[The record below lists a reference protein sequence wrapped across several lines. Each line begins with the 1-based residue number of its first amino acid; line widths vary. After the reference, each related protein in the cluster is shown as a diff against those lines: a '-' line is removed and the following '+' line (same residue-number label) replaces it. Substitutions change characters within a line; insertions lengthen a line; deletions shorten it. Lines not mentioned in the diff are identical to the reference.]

1 MSSRALVRRGN
12 NNIAWGATAA
22 QRRMIRNI
30 AAMAWRN
37 RRRIAQGARAA
48 RDAASRA
55 REVIHNRNRRTAT
68 NSRNYAGTRR
78 GRRKFYKVQG
88 IANGT
93 THTTTRMLVRKTP
106 RYQRFLRKLF
116 KTNPLKKK
124 YINRFGF
131 AWMGADA
138 ASKTIWYS
146 VCHLKFNN
154 ICKYMQERVVEPYQ
168 DTATTDAIAMAN
180 NRAGNLPDAYIYIGK
195 CTFNYEIYNPTN
207 YIVTVFIYDLIC
219 KHDTPH
225 EIKYNAA
232 TNSTNSAPEACM
244 CRGADPME
252 NTHNVNA
259 PWVVAD
265 PTTEKTNTYW
275 NSIGTKPTDYHLFNT
290 MWKIKGVKKI
300 VLPPTSSHHHVVVY
314 NPKKK
319 ITQASLFYPREHYT
333 AVSKNGIAGITQA
346 TLFGFQGQV
355 AVENNQASDNT
366 STIGTLPGK
375 IIVNVVKKVN
385 VWQGTLN
392 AQIIQSET
400 SLKTSWTKPTIFT
413 DLVEQDATAT

>member
-12 NNIAWGATAA
+12 HNIAWGASAA

-55 REVIHNRNRRTAT
+55 REAIHNRNRRT
-68 NSRNYAGTRR
+68 NPRNYAGTRR
-78 GRRKFYKVQG
+78 RNKKFYKVQG
-88 IANGT
+88 IAGGT
-93 THTTTRMLVRKTP
+93 THTTTRMLVRRTP

-131 AWMGADA
+131 AWMGAAA

-154 ICKYMQERVVEPYQ
+154 ICKYMQERLVEPLQ
-168 DTATTDAIAMAN
+168 NIGTTAPTTVSTTRI
-180 NRAGNLPDAYIYIGK
+180 GNSPDAYIYIGK
-195 CTFNYEIYNPTN
+195 CTYSYELYNPTN

-225 EIKYNAA
+225 EIKYNDAV
-232 TNSTNSAPEACM
+232 STENSAPEACM
-244 CRGADPME
+244 YKGANPME
-252 NTHNVNA
+252 NTHDANN
-259 PWVVAD
+259 PWAVTD
-265 PTTEKTNTYW
+265 PTYEKERVYYNT
-275 NSIGTKPTDYHLFNT
+275 IGTKPTDYHLFNT
-290 MWKIKGVKKI
+290 MWKVKGVKKV
-300 VLPPTSSHHHVVVY
+300 VLPPTSSHHHIVVY

-319 ITQASLFYPREHYT
+319 ITNASLFYPREHYT
-333 AVSKNGIAGITQA
+333 AASKNGIAGITQC

-355 AVENNQASDNT
+355 AVENDTADDNT
-366 STIGTLPGK
+366 DKIGTLPGK
-375 IIVNVVKKVN
+375 IIVNCIRKAN
-385 VWQGTLN
+385 IWQGTLN